1 MDENHEDAVLSCSGS
16 IQSFTEAAE
25 STIIK
30 QKTSRAPEAV
40 HSTIFRAGIQ
50 SPEVEDRNLLI
61 Q

>member
-1 MDENHEDAVLSCSGS
+1 MDENHDDAVLSCSGS

-30 QKTSRAPEAV
+30 QKATLPSFN
-40 HSTIFRAGIQ
+40 STIFSAGIQ
-50 SPEVEDRNLLI
+50 SPEVEDRDLLI